1 MQTRTVELT
10 EKECELIKAL
20 LLQERTTLQKLADV
34 RVDDTVFDSVVRF
47 IFKDAVSIIDG
58 LVSKLKSPIEKT
70 D

>member
-20 LLQERTTLQKLADV
+20 LLQERPKLQEVADSSDV
-34 RVDDTVFDSVVRF
+34 VDSVVRF

-58 LVSKLKSPIEKT
+58 LVSKVKASSEKT

>member
-20 LLQERTTLQKLADV
+20 LLQERTTLKKLADV